1 MLLNSPTCF
10 LAKGLISCFLP
21 SATQLRCGKVMFS
34 QASVILSMGGVWQ
47 TPLGRQSMGRH
58 PHGQIPPLGRHS
70 PGRHPRQTPPW
81 VDTTSLPGQTPPLG
95 RHNPLGR
102 HPPPQQTVRILLELK
117 SVMLIERYCVQ
128 KQSIR
133 LATQQIRLHTR
144 HTFVTIL
151 SGMVY
156 PLLHPVNM
164 VFKLPTETFP

>member
-1 MLLNSPTCF
+1 
-10 LAKGLISCFLP
+10 
-21 SATQLRCGKVMFS
+21 MFS

-47 TPLGRQSMGRH
+47 TPLGRHPMGRH

-70 PGRHPRQTPPW
+70 PGRHPQADTPLGRHHQPPW
-81 VDTTSLPGQTPPLG
+81 TDTPSGQTQPPGQTP
-95 RHNPLGR
+95 
-102 HPPPQQTVRILLELK
+102 PPPQQTVRILLELK

-133 LATQQIRLHTR
+133 LATQQIPLHTR